1 MNCTFFFQPCA
12 QKNSIYASDYPVS
25 EYTKF
30 ICAVNVCVS
39 GTVHC
44 CKEVILASYPFLG
57 LLLLRIANLAKMA
70 SFQHSKWSDDKQCK
84 KKDTVSVETKQLLCI
99 EVISNIVIK

>member
-44 CKEVILASYPFLG
+44 CKEAILASYPFLG

-70 SFQHSKWSDDKQCK
+70 SFQHSKWSDNKQCK

-99 EVISNIVIK
+99 EVISDIVIK

>member
-1 MNCTFFFQPCA
+1 MNCTFFFQPCV

-44 CKEVILASYPFLG
+44 CKEAILASYPFLG

-70 SFQHSKWSDDKQCK
+70 SFQHSKWSDNKQCK

>member
-1 MNCTFFFQPCA
+1 M
-12 QKNSIYASDYPVS
+12 
-25 EYTKF
+25 KF

-44 CKEVILASYPFLG
+44 CKEAILASYPFLG

-70 SFQHSKWSDDKQCK
+70 SFQHSKRSDNKQCK
-84 KKDTVSVETKQLLCI
+84 IKDTISVETKQLLCI
-99 EVISNIVIK
+99 EVISDRVIK